1 MPRGH
6 GVGLFAG
13 QAGVWWSSRSFC
25 RSCPH
30 RGFSEA
36 VAASFQAAAPSGL
49 GPPMQQTIGGVPFM
63 CYKDDE
69 AAASVTAREQVCVL
83 PAPRRSS
90 RLRDWPALARG
101 PQTRSP
107 CCSACL
113 ARRPA
118 ARPAR

>member
-13 QAGVWWSSRSFC
+13 Q
-25 RSCPH
+25 
-30 RGFSEA
+30 A

-69 AAASVTAREQVCVL
+69 AAASVTAREQVKQIARL
-83 PAPRRSS
+83 AGPGAGPADTQPLLLSMPGAAAGS
-90 RLRDWPALARG
+90 PAGA
-101 PQTRSP
+101 
-107 CCSACL
+107 
-113 ARRPA
+113 
-118 ARPAR
+118 

>member
-1 MPRGH
+1 MPPRWFRQAADGAMPRGH

-13 QAGVWWSSRSFC
+13 Q
-25 RSCPH
+25 
-30 RGFSEA
+30 A

>member
-1 MPRGH
+1 MPPRWFRQAADGAMPRGH

-63 CYKDDE
+63 CYKVKQIARLAGPGAGPADTQPLLLSMPG
-69 AAASVTAREQVCVL
+69 AAAGS
-83 PAPRRSS
+83 PAG
-90 RLRDWPALARG
+90 A
-101 PQTRSP
+101 
-107 CCSACL
+107 
-113 ARRPA
+113 
-118 ARPAR
+118 